1 MDQVKSC
8 GTETVLRWAR
18 GQLVVAWILRVAFG
32 LPFDAAA
39 GSLDLARIAVASAD
53 SDNDEAQV
61 RLATAIGRRAEA
73 IERLE
78 APCWSPDPQAVT
90 P

>member
-8 GTETVLRWAR
+8 GTETVLRRAR
-18 GQLVVAWILRVAFG
+18 GQLVVAWILRVDFG
-32 LPFDAAA
+32 LPFDAVA
-39 GSLDLARIAVASAD
+39 GSLDLARIADASAD
-53 SDNDEAQV
+53 SDDDEAQV
-61 RLATAIGRRAEA
+61 RLATATGRRAES

-78 APCWSPDPQAVT
+78 APCWSPDPQAEA